1 MMIGHD
7 TNIISCHC
15 FLIDIHNSAV
25 MSSLYLNVFQC
36 FKHQH
41 SLHYYHTMI
50 CYINTTNHLLLYED
64 CVAYITQDTSFSEN
78 QINSLIHQI
87 QNINHESL
95 CLEPSESFLFH
106 SDIDPIIHSPI
117 PGNHDARMDSPN

>member
-1 MMIGHD
+1 MFQTPAFITLLSHNDLLHKSDELFHIG
-7 TNIISCHC
+7 I
-15 FLIDIHNSAV
+15 
-25 MSSLYLNVFQC
+25 
-36 FKHQH
+36 
-41 SLHYYHTMI
+41 
-50 CYINTTNHLLLYED
+50 TTANHLLLYED
-64 CVAYITQDTSFSEN
+64 CVAYITQNTSFSEN

-117 PGNHDARMDSPN
+117 PGNHDARMDSPNPSHRSSSTDTLQSLQ